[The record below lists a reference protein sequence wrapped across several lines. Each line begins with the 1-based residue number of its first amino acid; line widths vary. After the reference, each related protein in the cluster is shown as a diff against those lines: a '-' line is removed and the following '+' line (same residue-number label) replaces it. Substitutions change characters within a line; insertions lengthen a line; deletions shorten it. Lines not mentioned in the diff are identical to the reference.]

1 MPPLRKVHA
10 PRLRNGT
17 AAVTD
22 LAIAIVS
29 FLCIAGSTWAGG
41 KIREVTP
48 AEHLTPDTREI
59 VIAGLGLV
67 STLAAVVLGLLIDS
81 SKGSFDAINND
92 IKQLASK
99 VVVLDGMLVQYGPQS
114 AEARMLLRQVVAGK
128 VAAVWPDEV
137 KGGGNATTSAP
148 VRQLYVAFSDRVQGL
163 PAATD
168 EQRTAKARV
177 QQLTVELAQ
186 TYVLMQEERRESVMY
201 PVVGVLLMW
210 LIAIFAGF
218 GLIAPA
224 NRTVRR
230 VLLLCA
236 LSVAISIFLILE
248 LDDPLTGI
256 LKVSSAPLVA
266 ALAQIGS

>member
-1 MPPLRKVHA
+1 M
-10 PRLRNGT
+10 
-17 AAVTD
+17 TD
-22 LAIAIVS
+22 LAIA
-29 FLCIAGSTWAGG
+29 FLTFVCIAGSTWAGG
-41 KIREVTP
+41 KVREVTP

-59 VIAGLGLV
+59 VIAGLGLI

-92 IKQLASK
+92 VKQLASK
-99 VVVLDGMLVQYGPQS
+99 VVVLDSVLAQYGRE
-114 AEARMLLRQVVAGK
+114 ATEARTLLKQVVAGK
-128 VAAVWPDEV
+128 VAAVWPEQV

-148 VRQLYVAFSDRVQGL
+148 VRTLYVAFADRIQGL
-163 PAATD
+163 AAATD
-168 EQRTAKARV
+168 EQRAAKARA
-177 QQLTVELAQ
+177 QQLAVDLAQ
-186 TYVLMQEERRESVMY
+186 TYVLMQEERTESVMY
-201 PVVGVLLMW
+201 PVVGVLVIW
-210 LIAIFAGF
+210 LVAIFAGF

-224 NRTVRR
+224 NRTVRH

-248 LDDPLTGI
+248 LDDPLTGV